1 MNVKSAK
8 KPDKR
13 VDIGYN
19 STLEI
24 QMYGYDNLYPQH
36 LQAITSASGTA
47 ELCLSRYSQFVEGNG
62 FLDVATAMYTINRAG
77 HTTDDLLRSCAD
89 DLTRYGGFALHV
101 NYNVLGE
108 IVEVQNIP
116 FEQVRLK
123 EQDADG
129 YVSKVVVHPDWSEK
143 THRNGT
149 LLRVT
154 KQTVEEFNV
163 FNPNKSVVQAQILAC
178 GGVEYYNGQV
188 LYVSLAGGLNYP
200 VPRYD
205 SVVTEM
211 STDEGLS
218 NVKNR
223 NVRNNFLTSCMM
235 VARKSMYIDDN
246 GQEQDREMISPEDLK
261 AFQGDTNAGKMLY
274 VEIENDEDEPKVIE
288 LPVKN
293 YDKDFTATEASTV
306 ERIYA
311 QFHQEIFYAVRI
323 GKLGFSG
330 DVMREAYEYYAGQVT
345 TEQRV
350 IQRAMER
357 VFDAWHDKSVALNF
371 AIEPLKY
378 VSVNAN
384 KG

>member
-8 KPDKR
+8 KPDAR
-13 VDIGYN
+13 VEVGFN
-19 STLEI
+19 SSLGM
-24 QMYGYDNLYPQH
+24 QMFGYDNLYPQH
-36 LQAITSASGTA
+36 LLAITSASGTA
-47 ELCLSRYSQFVEGNG
+47 ELCLGRYAQFVEGNG
-62 FLDVATAMYTINRAG
+62 FIDTNTANYVVNRAG

-108 IVEVQNIP
+108 IVEVQSIP

-129 YVSKVVVHPDWSEK
+129 YVAKVLLHPDWSEK
-143 THRNGT
+143 SYRNGQ
-149 LLRVT
+149 LLRVSSN
-154 KQTVEEFNV
+154 TVEEIDV
-163 FNPNKSVVQAQILAC
+163 FNPRKEVVLAQMFKA
-178 GGVEYYNGQV
+178 GGIEFYNGQV
-188 LYVSLAGGLNYP
+188 LYVSCAGGVNYP
-200 VPRYD
+200 TPIYD
-205 SVVTEM
+205 SIISEM

-246 GQEQDREMISPEDLK
+246 GNESEREMISPEDLK

-293 YDKDFTATEASTV
+293 YDKEFTATEQSTV

-330 DVMREAYEYYAGQVT
+330 DVMREAYEYYAGMVT
-345 TEQRV
+345 TEQRM
-350 IQRAMER
+350 IQRALER
-357 VFDAWHDKSVALNF
+357 VFKQWHEGVALKF
-371 AIEPLKY
+371 AIEPLRY
-378 VSVNAN
+378 VNVNN
-384 KG
+384 KS

>member
-8 KPDKR
+8 KPDAR
-13 VDIGYN
+13 VEIGYN
-19 STLEI
+19 RTLGI

-62 FLDVATAMYTINRAG
+62 FLDISTAMYVINRSG
-77 HTTDDLLRSCAD
+77 HTTDDLLRASAD

-108 IVEVQNIP
+108 VVEVQSIP

-129 YVSKVVVHPDWSEK
+129 YVSKVVVHPDWGEK
-143 THRNGT
+143 TYRNGN

-154 KQTVEEFNV
+154 PQSVEEFHV
-163 FNPNKSVVQAQILAC
+163 FNPIKEVVQAQMLAC
-178 GGVEYYNGQV
+178 GGVEFYNGQV

-200 VPRYD
+200 IPKYD
-205 SVVTEM
+205 AVVTEM

-235 VARKSMYIDDN
+235 VARKSMYVDDN
-246 GQEQDREMISPEDLK
+246 GREQDREMISPEDLK

-274 VEIENDEDEPKVIE
+274 VEIENDEDEPKVVE

-293 YDKDFTATEASTV
+293 YDKDFTATEQSTV

-311 QFHQEIFYAVRI
+311 QFHQEIFHAVRI

-345 TEQRV
+345 TEQRI
-350 IQRAMER
+350 IQRALER
-357 VFDAWHDKSVALNF
+357 VFSKWHEAVAFNF
-371 AIEPLKY
+371 AIEPLRY
-378 VSVNAN
+378 VSVNNN
-384 KG
+384 KT

>member
-8 KPDKR
+8 KPEAR
-13 VDIGYN
+13 IEV
-19 STLEI
+19 TLNRTLGI
-24 QMYGYDNLYPQH
+24 QSYGYDNLYPQH

-47 ELCLSRYSQFVEGNG
+47 ELCLSRYAQFVEGNG
-62 FLDVATAMYTINRAG
+62 FFDVLTASHTVNRAG

-101 NYNVLGE
+101 NYNILGE
-108 IVEVQNIP
+108 IVEVQSIP

-123 EQDADG
+123 EQDANG

-143 THRNGT
+143 TYRNGNI
-149 LLRVT
+149 LRVT
-154 KQTVEEFNV
+154 RQTVEEFNV
-163 FNPNKSVVQAQILAC
+163 FNPVKEVVQAQMLAC

-188 LYVSLAGGLNYP
+188 LYVSIAGGMNYP
-200 VPRYD
+200 VPKYD
-205 SVVTEM
+205 AVVTEM

-235 VARKSMYIDDN
+235 VARKSMHIDGN
-246 GQEQDREMISPEDLK
+246 GNEEEREMISPEVSR
-261 AFQGDTNAGKMLY
+261 AFQGETNAGKMLY
-274 VEIENDEDEPKVIE
+274 VEIESDEDEPKVVE

-293 YDKDFTATEASTV
+293 YDKEFTATEASTV

-345 TEQRV
+345 TEQRI

-357 VFDAWHDKSVALNF
+357 IFSVWHDKSVALDF
-371 AIEPLKY
+371 AIEPLLY
-378 VSVNAN
+378 VSVNESKA
-384 KG
+384 

>member
-8 KPDKR
+8 KPDAR
-13 VDIGYN
+13 VEVGYN
-19 STLEI
+19 SSLGM
-24 QMYGYDNLYPQH
+24 QMFGYDNLYPQH
-36 LQAITSASGTA
+36 LLAITSASGTA
-47 ELCLSRYSQFVEGNG
+47 ELCLGRYAQFVEGNG
-62 FLDVATAMYTINRAG
+62 FADVNTANYVVNRAG
-77 HTTDDLLRSCAD
+77 HTADDLLRSCAD

-108 IVEVQNIP
+108 IVEVQSIP

-123 EQDADG
+123 EQDTNG
-129 YVSKVVVHPDWSEK
+129 YVAKVLLHPDWSGK
-143 THRNGT
+143 SYRNGQ
-149 LLRVT
+149 LVRVNSD
-154 KQTVEEFNV
+154 TVEELDV
-163 FNPNKSVVQAQILAC
+163 FNPLKEVVLAQMFKA
-178 GGVEYYNGQV
+178 GGIEFYYGQV
-188 LYVSLAGGLNYP
+188 LYVSRAGGVNYP
-200 VPRYD
+200 TPIYD
-205 SVVTEM
+205 SIISEM

-246 GQEQDREMISPEDLK
+246 GNESEREMISPEDLK

-293 YDKDFTATEASTV
+293 YDKEFTATEQSTV

-330 DVMREAYEYYAGQVT
+330 DVMREAYEYYAGMVT
-345 TEQRV
+345 TEQRM
-350 IQRAMER
+350 IQRALER
-357 VFDAWHDKSVALNF
+357 VFKQWHEGVVLNF
-371 AIEPLKY
+371 AIEPLRY
-378 VSVNAN
+378 VNVNN
-384 KG
+384 KS